1 MRKNQEVT
9 IQQIGRKKTHK
20 YRQLKYG
27 EKITE
32 KQTRNSSLK
41 FNQPNQKEN
50 KEKTN
55 NNNQYNIKRT

>member
-1 MRKNQEVT
+1 MRKNHEVI

-32 KQTRNSSLK
+32 KQTRNSSLE

-50 KEKTN
+50 KEKN
-55 NNNQYNIKRT
+55 